1 MFILKISKNADISS
15 EEIAELVE
23 RHKTPQDD
31 VLVVRT
37 DEVLPNGFIIWRE
50 DRFLENIG
58 KDMPE
63 VKESLAFNIILAK
76 QKEQIRKEEKLAKD
90 RVGK

>member
-15 EEIAELVE
+15 SEIARLV
-23 RHKTPQDD
+23 RIHKTPQDD
-31 VLVVRT
+31 VLIVRT
-37 DEVLPNGFIIWRE
+37 DEELPNGFIIWRE

-63 VKESLAFNIILAK
+63 VKESLTFNIILAK

-90 RVGK
+90 RAGK